1 MKNRIVYAIAAL
13 AAATL
18 TACHITACP
27 ITGPAGSENK
37 NPTPTAKEVREVAKT
52 TSVVELPAKASEI
65 VKSAPEAERERVT
78 EA

>member
-18 TACHITACP
+18 TACQMI
-27 ITGPAGSENK
+27 GPASAGSENE

-52 TSVVELPAKASEI
+52 TSMVELPAKASEI
-65 VKSAPEAERERVT
+65 VKSVLEAEREKRVP